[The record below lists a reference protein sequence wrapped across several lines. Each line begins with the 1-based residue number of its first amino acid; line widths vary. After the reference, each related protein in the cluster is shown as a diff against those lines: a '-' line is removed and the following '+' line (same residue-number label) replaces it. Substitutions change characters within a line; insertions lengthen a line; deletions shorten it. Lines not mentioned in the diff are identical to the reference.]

1 MGVHKQPSKNKTS
14 VWHLYNVGPTSKTLG
29 QHCTNVIQMLCV
41 CWVNTPIALSLEC
54 CINESS
60 PRKVRYSWGR
70 WPDGLAVSRLAAGK
84 MHKCWKTVFDAE
96 PTLKQHWF
104 NVWASTEHHWS
115 INALRIKPWK
125 YHIASWPNIRPTYRL
140 QNQDR
145 GLTMVNDWLNRWASF
160 ALTWGC
166 NLVLMGGPHC
176 LTRNSPLPS
185 TIHPKQQNLSG
196 RYYNANRY
204 NRSIFHSIHT
214 HLTNTICQPIMSAES
229 LAIAWDAGPAF
240 SYLEYVYRAI
250 STVTYPLSGDGVWK
264 KDQEKSI
271 FISANALDVMV
282 QKDEQ
287 MTRLE

>member
-14 VWHLYNVGPTSKTLG
+14 VWHLYNGRRRWSNIV
-29 QHCTNVIQMLCV
+29 QMSYKCFVFAGL
-41 CWVNTPIALSLEC
+41 IRLSIEPGMLHKW
-54 CINESS
+54 IF

-70 WPDGLAVSRLAAGK
+70 WPDGLAASRFAAGK

-96 PTLKQHWF
+96 PTLKQYWF

-125 YHIASWPNIRPTYRL
+125 YHITSWPNVRPTYRL
-140 QNQDR
+140 ENQER
-145 GLTMVNDWLNRWASF
+145 GLPMVNDWLNSFRWRWASS
-160 ALTWGC
+160 AITWGC

-185 TIHPKQQNLSG
+185 TIHPKQQNLPG

-214 HLTNTICQPIMSAES
+214 HLTNTIYRPITSAES

-271 FISANALDVMV
+271 FMSANALDVMV